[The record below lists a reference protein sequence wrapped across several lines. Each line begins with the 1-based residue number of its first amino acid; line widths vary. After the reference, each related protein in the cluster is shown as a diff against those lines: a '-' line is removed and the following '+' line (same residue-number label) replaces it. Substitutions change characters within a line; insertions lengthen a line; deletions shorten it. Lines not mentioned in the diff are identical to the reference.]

1 MCKNN
6 IPDRMRGSFHYIFWI
21 FSCLI
26 FAGCR
31 QTDDH
36 SDKKVFSIN
45 LDQGLTS
52 LDPAFARNQNA
63 IWMTN
68 QIFNGLVQID
78 SSLQTVPCIAKS
90 WAVSKDALTY
100 TFNLRD
106 DVYFQDDPIFR
117 KGKGRK
123 VIASDFAYSFYRL
136 IDPKV
141 ASSGGWIFSD
151 KVKDQNSFIAVN
163 DTTFQIKLQRP
174 FPPFMN
180 LLTTQYCSVVPKE
193 VVEHYG
199 KDFRSHPVGTG
210 PFKFKYWKEGE
221 ILVLLK
227 NEHYFEKNKAGQKLP
242 YLDAVKAT
250 FITDKQSGF
259 MSFLK
264 KDLDFYYNVDGSYR
278 DDILTKNG
286 EMSSKY
292 KGKFTLTKSPYL
304 CTEYVGIL
312 VDTNLALV
320 KNSPLK
326 VKKIRQAINYA
337 IDRDKLIRYLRNGIG
352 LAATSGFIPKG
363 MPGFD
368 SLAVRGYSYNPALAS
383 KLLKE
388 AGFPEGKGMPEITL
402 NTTTTYKDLIEFIQG
417 ELTNVGIKVKIDV
430 SPSASLRDLMSKN
443 SVNFFRGSWL
453 ADYAD
458 GENFLSM
465 FYSKNKVPFGPNYF
479 AFYNKEFDQLFEQSY
494 YETDDEK
501 RFALYRKMDQ
511 LVMENSPVVPLF
523 YDQSVVMLQNN
534 ISGYGFNA
542 LSLMILKEIKKD

>member
-1 MCKNN
+1 
-6 IPDRMRGSFHYIFWI
+6 MRGSFNYIFWI
-21 FSCLI
+21 FCFTLLFSCKENPE
-26 FAGCR
+26 
-31 QTDDH
+31 H
-36 SDKKVFSIN
+36 NDKKVFNIN

-52 LDPAFARNQNA
+52 IDPAFARNQNA

-78 SSLQTVPCIAKS
+78 SSLQTLPCIAKS
-90 WAVSKDALTY
+90 WQISEDALTY
-100 TFNLRD
+100 TFNLRN
-106 DVYFQDDPIFR
+106 DVYFHDDPIF
-117 KGKGRK
+117 KNGKGRK
-123 VIASDFAYSFYRL
+123 VVASDFVYSFYRL

-151 KVKDQNSFIAVN
+151 KVKDEHNFIALN
-163 DTTFQIKLQRP
+163 DSTFQIKLVRP
-174 FPPFMN
+174 FPPFMS

-199 KDFRSHPVGTG
+199 KDFRSHPIGTG

-227 NEHYFEKNKAGQKLP
+227 NDRYFEKDTKGAALP
-242 YLDAVKAT
+242 YLDAVKAS

-286 EMSSKY
+286 KMTSKY

-312 VDTNLALV
+312 VDTNLSIV
-320 KNSPLK
+320 KKSPLRL
-326 VKKIRQAINYA
+326 KKIRQAINYS
-337 IDRDKLIRYLRNGIG
+337 IDRDRLIKYLRNGIG
-352 LAATSGFIPKG
+352 VAATSGFIPKG

-368 SLAVRGYSYNPALAS
+368 SLAVHGYAYNPKLAAQ
-383 KLLKE
+383 LLAE
-388 AGFPEGKGMPEITL
+388 AGFPEGKGMAEVTL

-417 ELTNVGIKVKIDV
+417 ELTAVGIKTKIDV

-443 SVNFFRGSWL
+443 NVNFFRGSWL
-453 ADYAD
+453 ADYGD

-465 FYSKNKVPFGPNYF
+465 FYSKNKVPYGPNYT
-479 AFYNKEFDQLFEQSY
+479 AFYNKEFDQLFEKSY
-494 YETDDEK
+494 YETNNEK
-501 RFALYRKMDQ
+501 RFELYRKMDQ
-511 LVMENSPVVPLF
+511 MVMDYAPVVPLF

-534 ISGYGFNA
+534 ISGYSFNP
-542 LSLMILKEIKKD
+542 LSLMTLKRIKKK

>member
-1 MCKNN
+1 
-6 IPDRMRGSFHYIFWI
+6 MRCSFKYIFWI
-21 FSCLI
+21 FCITCFLSCKND
-26 FAGCR
+26 
-31 QTDDH
+31 TENK
-36 SDKKVFSIN
+36 DKKVFNIN

-52 LDPAFARNQNA
+52 IDPAFARNQNA
-63 IWMTN
+63 VWLTN

-78 SSLQTVPCIAKS
+78 SNLQILPCIAKTWQIS
-90 WAVSKDALTY
+90 ADALTY
-100 TFNLRD
+100 TFNLRN
-106 DVYFQDDPIFR
+106 DVYFHDDPIF
-117 KGKGRK
+117 KNGKGRK
-123 VIASDFAYSFYRL
+123 VTASDFAYSFYRL

-151 KVKDQNSFIAVN
+151 KVKDQRNFITLN
-163 DTTFQIKLQRP
+163 DSTFQIKLVKP
-174 FPPFMN
+174 FTPFMS

-227 NEHYFEKNKAGQKLP
+227 NENYFEKDEKGIKLP

-278 DDILTKNG
+278 DDILTKSGN
-286 EMSSKY
+286 MTSKY
-292 KGKFTLTKSPYL
+292 RGKFTLTKSPYL

-312 VDTNLALV
+312 VDTTLDIV
-320 KNSPLK
+320 KKSPLK
-326 VKKIRQAINYA
+326 VKKIRQAINYS
-337 IDRDKLIRYLRNGIG
+337 IDRDKLIKYLRNGIG
-352 LAATSGFIPKG
+352 ISATSGFIPKG

-368 SLAVRGYSYNPALAS
+368 SLAVHGYTYQPTLAA
-383 KLLKE
+383 KLLAE
-388 AGFPEGKGMPEITL
+388 AGYPGGKGLPEITL

-417 ELTNVGIKVKIDV
+417 ELTAVGIKTKIDV
-430 SPSASLRDLMSKN
+430 SPGASLRDLISKN
-443 SVNFFRGSWL
+443 HVNFFRGSWI

-465 FYSKNKVPFGPNYF
+465 FYSKNKVPYGPNYT
-479 AFYNKEFDQLFEQSY
+479 AFYNSTFDKLFERSY
-494 YETDDEK
+494 LETDDKK
-501 RFALYRKMDQ
+501 RYELYRQMDQ
-511 LVMENSPVVPLF
+511 MVMDYSSVVPLF

-534 ISGYGFNA
+534 ISGYSFNP
-542 LSLMILKEIKKD
+542 LSLLILKRIQKK

>member
-1 MCKNN
+1 
-6 IPDRMRGSFHYIFWI
+6 MRGSFKYIFWFFCVI
-21 FSCLI
+21 LFFSCKEN
-26 FAGCR
+26 A
-31 QTDDH
+31 DH
-36 SDKKVFSIN
+36 HDKKVFNIN

-52 LDPAFARNQNA
+52 IDPAFARNQNA

-78 SSLQTVPCIAKS
+78 SSLQTLPCIAKS
-90 WAVSKDALTY
+90 WQVSEDALTY
-100 TFNLRD
+100 TFNLRS
-106 DVYFQDDPIFR
+106 DVYFHDDPIF
-117 KGKGRK
+117 KNGKGRK

-151 KVKDQNSFIAVN
+151 KVKDKNNFIALN
-163 DTTFQIKLQRP
+163 DSTFQIKLVRP
-174 FPPFMN
+174 FPPFMS

-210 PFKFKYWKEGE
+210 PFRFKYWKEGE

-227 NEHYFEKNKAGQKLP
+227 NEHYFEKDEKGKALP
-242 YLDAVKAT
+242 YLDALKAS

-278 DDILTKNG
+278 DDILTKSG
-286 EMSSKY
+286 KMTSKY

-312 VDTNLALV
+312 VDTSLSIV
-320 KNSPLK
+320 KNSPLRL
-326 VKKIRQAINYA
+326 KKIRQAINYA
-337 IDRDKLIRYLRNGIG
+337 IDRDRLIKYLRNGIG
-352 LAATSGFIPKG
+352 VAATSGFIPKG

-368 SLAVRGYSYNPALAS
+368 SLAVRGYAYNPKLAA
-383 KLLKE
+383 KLLAE
-388 AGFPEGKGMPEITL
+388 AGFPEGKGMGEVTL

-417 ELTNVGIKVKIDV
+417 QLTAVGIKVKIDV

-453 ADYAD
+453 ADYGD

-465 FYSKNKVPFGPNYF
+465 FYSKNKVPYGPNYT
-479 AFYNKEFDQLFEQSY
+479 AFYNKEFDQLFEKSY
-494 YETDDEK
+494 YEADNEK
-501 RFALYRKMDQ
+501 RFELYRKMDQ
-511 LVMENSPVVPLF
+511 IVMDYAPVVPLF

-534 ISGYGFNA
+534 ISGYSFNP
-542 LSLMILKEIKKD
+542 LSLMILKRIKKK

>member
-1 MCKNN
+1 MQ
-6 IPDRMRGSFHYIFWI
+6 GSFKYIFWI
-21 FSCLI
+21 FCCSIIFSCRKN
-26 FAGCR
+26 A
-31 QTDDH
+31 TDNG
-36 SDKKVFSIN
+36 KKVFNIN

-52 LDPAFARNQNA
+52 IDPAFARNQNA

-68 QIFNGLVQID
+68 QIFNGLVQIND
-78 SSLQTVPCIAKS
+78 SLQTVPCIAKS
-90 WAVSKDALTY
+90 WQVSEDAQTY
-100 TFNLRD
+100 TFNLRH
-106 DVYFQDDPIFR
+106 DVYFHDDPIF
-117 KGKGRK
+117 KHGKGRK
-123 VIASDFAYSFYRL
+123 VTAKDFVYSFYRL

-151 KVKDQNSFIAVN
+151 KVKDAHSFIAIN
-163 DTTFQIKLQRP
+163 DSTFQIKLVKP
-174 FPPFMN
+174 FPPFMS

-210 PFKFKYWKEGE
+210 PFRFKYWKEGE

-227 NEHYFEKNKAGQKLP
+227 NDHYFERDVKGMQLP

-278 DDILTKNG
+278 DDILTKSG
-286 EMSSKY
+286 KMSAKY

-312 VDTNLALV
+312 VDTNLSIV

-326 VKKIRQAINYA
+326 IKKIRQAINYA
-337 IDRDKLIRYLRNGIG
+337 IDRDKLIKYLRNGIG
-352 LAATSGFIPKG
+352 IAATSGFVPKG

-368 SLAVRGYSYNPALAS
+368 STKVHGYVYDQKKAAR
-383 KLLKE
+383 LLTE
-388 AGFPEGKGMPEITL
+388 AGFPDGKGLPEITL

-417 ELTNVGIKVKIDV
+417 ELTAIGIKVKIDV
-430 SPSASLRDLMSKN
+430 SPSSSLRELMAKN
-443 SVNFFRGSWL
+443 HVNFFRGSWL

-465 FYSKNKVPFGPNYF
+465 FYSKNKVPNGPNYF
-479 AFYNKEFDQLFEQSY
+479 AFYNKDFDRLFEQSY
-494 YETDDEK
+494 YEADNDK
-501 RFALYRKMDQ
+501 RFELYRKMDQ
-511 LVMENSPVVPLF
+511 MVMDFSPVVPLF

-534 ISGYGFNA
+534 ISGYAFNP
-542 LSLMILKEIKKD
+542 LSLMILKRIKKG

>member
-1 MCKNN
+1 MQ
-6 IPDRMRGSFHYIFWI
+6 GSFKYIFWI
-21 FSCLI
+21 FCVTLSFSCKENT
-26 FAGCR
+26 AHR
-31 QTDDH
+31 
-36 SDKKVFSIN
+36 DKKVFNIN

-52 LDPAFARNQNA
+52 IDPAFARNQNA

-90 WAVSKDALTY
+90 WQVSQDARTY
-100 TFNLRD
+100 TFNLRN
-106 DVYFQDDPIFR
+106 DVYFHDDPIF
-117 KGKGRK
+117 KNGKGRK
-123 VIASDFAYSFYRL
+123 VVARDFVYSFYRL

-151 KVKDQNSFIAVN
+151 KVKDEHNFIALN
-163 DTTFQIKLQRP
+163 DSTFQIKLVRP
-174 FPPFMN
+174 FPPFMS
-180 LLTTQYCSVVPKE
+180 LLTTQYCSVVPME

-199 KDFRSHPVGTG
+199 KDFRSHPIGTG
-210 PFKFKYWKEGE
+210 PFRFKYWKEGE

-227 NEHYFEKNKAGQKLP
+227 NEHYFEKDVKGRALP
-242 YLDAVKAT
+242 YLDAVKAS

-278 DDILTKNG
+278 DDILTKSG
-286 EMSSKY
+286 KMTSKY

-312 VDTNLALV
+312 VDTNLTIV
-320 KNSPLK
+320 KNSPLRL
-326 VKKIRQAINYA
+326 KKIRQAINYA
-337 IDRDKLIRYLRNGIG
+337 IDRDRLIKYLRNGIG
-352 LAATSGFIPKG
+352 VAATSGFIPKG

-368 SLAVRGYSYNPALAS
+368 SLAVRGYEYNPKLAT
-383 KLLKE
+383 KLLEE
-388 AGFPEGKGMPEITL
+388 AGFPEGKGLAEVTL

-417 ELTNVGIKVKIDV
+417 ELTAIGIKTKIDV

-443 SVNFFRGSWL
+443 NVNFFRGSWL
-453 ADYAD
+453 ADYGD

-465 FYSKNKVPFGPNYF
+465 FYSNNKVPYGPNYT
-479 AFYNKEFDQLFEQSY
+479 AFYNKDFDQLFEKSY
-494 YETDDEK
+494 YETNNEK
-501 RFALYRKMDQ
+501 RFELYRKMDQ
-511 LVMENSPVVPLF
+511 MVMDYAPVVPLF

-534 ISGYGFNA
+534 ISGYSFNP
-542 LSLMILKEIKKD
+542 LSLMILKRIKKK

>member
-1 MCKNN
+1 
-6 IPDRMRGSFHYIFWI
+6 MRDSFKYIFWFFCVTLS
-21 FSCLI
+21 FSCKEN
-26 FAGCR
+26 
-31 QTDDH
+31 DDH
-36 SDKKVFSIN
+36 KDKKVFNIN

-52 LDPAFARNQNA
+52 IDPAFARNQNA

-78 SSLQTVPCIAKS
+78 SSLQTVACIAKS
-90 WAVSKDALTY
+90 WQVSEDALIY
-100 TFNLRD
+100 TFNLRN
-106 DVYFQDDPIFR
+106 DVYFHDDPIF
-117 KGKGRK
+117 KNGKGRK
-123 VIASDFAYSFYRL
+123 VIASDFVYSFYRL

-151 KVKDQNSFIAVN
+151 KVKDKNNFIALN
-163 DTTFQIKLQRP
+163 DSTFQIKLVRP
-174 FPPFMN
+174 FPPFMS

-199 KDFRSHPVGTG
+199 KDFRSHPIGTG
-210 PFKFKYWKEGE
+210 PFTFKYWKEGE

-227 NEHYFEKNKAGQKLP
+227 NPHYFEKDVKGKALP

-278 DDILTKNG
+278 DDILTKSG
-286 EMSSKY
+286 KMTSKY

-312 VDTNLALV
+312 VDTNLSIV
-320 KNSPLK
+320 KNSPLRQ
-326 VKKIRQAINYA
+326 KKIRQAINYS
-337 IDRDKLIRYLRNGIG
+337 IDRDRLIKYLRNGIG
-352 LAATSGFIPKG
+352 VAATSGFIPKG

-368 SLAVRGYSYNPALAS
+368 SLAVQGYAYNPRKAAQLLA
-383 KLLKE
+383 E
-388 AGFPEGKGMPEITL
+388 AGFPEGKGMAEVTL

-417 ELTNVGIKVKIDV
+417 ELTAIGIKVKIDV

-443 SVNFFRGSWL
+443 HVNFFRGSWL
-453 ADYAD
+453 ADYGD

-465 FYSKNKVPFGPNYF
+465 FYSKNKVPYGPNYT
-479 AFYNKEFDQLFEQSY
+479 AFYSKEFDQLFEKSY

-501 RFALYRKMDQ
+501 RFEMYRKMDQ
-511 LVMENSPVVPLF
+511 MVMDYSPVVPLF

-534 ISGYGFNA
+534 ISGYSFNP
-542 LSLMILKEIKKD
+542 LSLMILKRIKKG

>member
-1 MCKNN
+1 
-6 IPDRMRGSFHYIFWI
+6 MRGSFHYIFWI
-21 FSCLI
+21 FGCII
-26 FAGCR
+26 FASCK
-31 QTDDH
+31 QNDDH
-36 SDKKVFSIN
+36 SDKKVFNIN

-90 WAVSKDALTY
+90 WTVSKDALIY

-106 DVYFQDDPIFR
+106 DVYFQDDPIF
-117 KGKGRK
+117 KNGKGRK

-151 KVKDQNSFIAVN
+151 KVKDQHSFIAIN

-227 NEHYFEKNKAGQKLP
+227 NDHYFEKDLSGKQLP

-278 DDILTKNG
+278 DDILTKSGN
-286 EMSSKY
+286 MSAKY
-292 KGKFTLTKSPYL
+292 KGKFSLTKSPYL

-326 VKKIRQAINYA
+326 IKKIRQAINHA

-352 LAATSGFIPKG
+352 IAATSGFIPKG

-368 SLAVRGYSYNPALAS
+368 SLAVKGYTYNPALAAR
-383 KLLKE
+383 LLKE

-430 SPSASLRDLMSKN
+430 SPSSSLRDLMSKN

-494 YETDDEK
+494 YEADAEK

-511 LVMENSPVVPLF
+511 LVMDNSPVVPLF

-542 LSLMILKEIKKD
+542 LSLMILKRIIKN

>member
-1 MCKNN
+1 MQA
-6 IPDRMRGSFHYIFWI
+6 SFKYIFWI
-21 FSCLI
+21 FFALVFTSCNQD
-26 FAGCR
+26 A
-31 QTDDH
+31 QN
-36 SDKKVFSIN
+36 SNKKTFNIN

-52 LDPAFARNQNA
+52 IDPAFARNQNA

-78 SSLQTVPCIAKS
+78 SSLKIIPCIAKS
-90 WAVSKDALTY
+90 WQVSEDALTY
-100 TFNLRD
+100 TFNLRN
-106 DVYFQDDPIFR
+106 DVYFHDDPIF
-117 KGKGRK
+117 KNGKGRK
-123 VIASDFAYSFYRL
+123 VTASDFAYSFYRL

-151 KVKDQNSFIAVN
+151 KVKDQHNFIALN
-163 DTTFQIKLQRP
+163 DSTFQIKLVKP

-180 LLTTQYCSVVPKE
+180 LLSTQYCSVVPSE
-193 VVEHYG
+193 VVSHYG
-199 KDFRSHPVGTG
+199 KDFRSHPIGTG

-227 NEHYFEKNKAGQKLP
+227 NEKYWEKDKAGIQLP

-278 DDILTKNG
+278 DDILTKSG
-286 EMSSKY
+286 KMVSKY
-292 KGKFTLTKSPYL
+292 KGKFKLTKSPYI

-312 VDTNLALV
+312 VDTNLAIV
-320 KNSPLK
+320 KKSPLK
-326 VKKIRQAINYA
+326 VRKIRQAINYA
-337 IDRDKLIRYLRNGIG
+337 IDRHKLIRYLRNGIG
-352 LAATSGFIPKG
+352 IAATSGFIPKG

-368 SLAVRGYSYNPALAS
+368 SLGVKGYTYNPVLSAR
-383 KLLKE
+383 LLKE
-388 AGFPEGKGMPEITL
+388 AGFPGGKDLPEITL

-417 ELTNVGIKVKIDV
+417 ELTNIGMKVKIDV
-430 SPSASLRDLMSKN
+430 SPSSSLRDLMSKN
-443 SVNFFRGSWL
+443 NVNFFRGSWL

-465 FYSKNKVPFGPNYF
+465 FYSKNKVPNGPNYF
-479 AFYNKEFDQLFEQSY
+479 AYYNQEFDKLFEQSY
-494 YETDDEK
+494 YEPNDQK

-511 LVMENSPVVPLF
+511 MVMDYSPVVPLF

-534 ISGYGFNA
+534 ISGYAFNA
-542 LSLMILKEIKKD
+542 LSLMILKNIKKN

>member
-1 MCKNN
+1 
-6 IPDRMRGSFHYIFWI
+6 MRGSFKYIFWI
-21 FSCLI
+21 FCCIIIISCKQNSDHNEKKI
-26 FAGCR
+26 FN
-31 QTDDH
+31 
-36 SDKKVFSIN
+36 IN

-52 LDPAFARNQNA
+52 MDPAFARNQNA

-78 SSLQTVPCIAKS
+78 SSLQTIPCIARS
-90 WAVSKDALTY
+90 WQVSADGLTY
-100 TFNLRD
+100 TFNLRN
-106 DVYFQDDPIFR
+106 DVYFQDDPIF
-117 KGKGRK
+117 KNGKGRK
-123 VIASDFAYSFYRL
+123 VVAGDFSYSFYRL

-151 KVKDQNSFIAVN
+151 KVKDQSSFIALT
-163 DTTFQIKLQRP
+163 DSTFQIKLVRP

-227 NEHYFEKNKAGQKLP
+227 NEHYFEKDKKGIQLP

-278 DDILTKNG
+278 DDILTKSGN
-286 EMSSKY
+286 MSSKY
-292 KGKFTLTKSPYL
+292 KGKFSLTKSPYL

-312 VDTNLALV
+312 VDTNLAIV
-320 KNSPLK
+320 KKSPLK
-326 VKKIRQAINYA
+326 LRKIRQAINYA
-337 IDRDKLIRYLRNGIG
+337 IDRSKLIRYLRNGIG
-352 LAATSGFIPKG
+352 IAATSGFIPKG

-368 SLAVRGYSYNPALAS
+368 SLAVHGYAYNPALSA
-383 KLLKE
+383 KLLSE
-388 AGFPEGKGMPEITL
+388 AGFPDGKGLPEITL

-465 FYSKNKVPFGPNYF
+465 FYSKNKVPYGPNYF
-479 AFYNKEFDQLFEQSY
+479 AFYNKEFDKLFEQSY
-494 YETDDEK
+494 YEVDDEK
-501 RFALYRKMDQ
+501 RFELYRKMDQ
-511 LVMENSPVVPLF
+511 MVMDNAPVVPLF

-534 ISGYGFNA
+534 ISGYAFNA
-542 LSLMILKEIKKD
+542 LSLMILKNIKKD